1 MKKATENW
9 LKIARYDLKVAEDN
23 FKLENF
29 ITVVEKSHSSL
40 EKLLKG
46 IITENNKEPNKIHD
60 LLRLSSE
67 AMVIGIQDDSLRVM
81 RELDQVYMST
91 RYPDEYELLHKD
103 LDKDKTFLI
112 LTKTKEV
119 FKWLEKKLS

>member
-1 MKKATENW
+1 MQ
-9 LKIARYDLKVAEDN
+9 
-23 FKLENF
+23 
-29 ITVVEKSHSSL
+29 KSH
-40 EKLLKG
+40 
-46 IITENNKEPNKIHD
+46 NKELNKIHD

-67 AMVIGIQDDSLRVM
+67 AMVVGIQDDSLRVM